1 MLTRPQDGAA
11 CGRRTPSNLRGERM
25 KLTRR
30 QREIYDY
37 LAEFI
42 ESNGYAPSLEEI
54 AARFGLSSVATV
66 HEHLENLA
74 EKGAVRRDPHRS
86 RAIELTDGG
95 GRGARASAVLLPL
108 VGRVAAGQPLEAIP
122 DDETLAVPE
131 SMLGR
136 GETFVLKV
144 AGDSM
149 IDEHIADGDYVI
161 VERRD
166 TARSGERVVAL
177 IDEENATL
185 KTFFREPDGRIRLQP
200 ANERL
205 APLYYDASR
214 VRVQGVAIGV
224 LRKYR

>member
-1 MLTRPQDGAA
+1 
-11 CGRRTPSNLRGERM
+11 M

-42 ESNGYAPSLEEI
+42 DGNGYAPSLEEI

-66 HEHLENLA
+66 HEHLENLE

-95 GRGARASAVLLPL
+95 GRGARESAVLLPL
-108 VGRVAAGQPLEAIP
+108 LGRVAAGQPLEAVA

-136 GETFVLKV
+136 GETFVLRV

-149 IDEHIADGDYVI
+149 IDEHIEDGDFVI

-166 TARSGERVVAL
+166 TARTGERVVAL
-177 IDEENATL
+177 IDGENATL

-205 APLYYDASR
+205 SPLYYDAAR
-214 VRVQGVAIGV
+214 VQIQGVAIGV

>member
-1 MLTRPQDGAA
+1 
-11 CGRRTPSNLRGERM
+11 M

-66 HEHLENLA
+66 HEHLENLE

-95 GRGARASAVLLPL
+95 GRGSRESAVLLPL
-108 VGRVAAGQPLEAIP
+108 LGRVAAGQPLEAVP

-136 GETFVLKV
+136 GETFVLRV

-149 IDEHIADGDYVI
+149 IDEHIEDGDYVI

-177 IDEENATL
+177 IDGENATL
-185 KTFFREPDGRIRLQP
+185 KTLFREPDGRIRLQP

-214 VRVQGVAIGV
+214 VRIQGVAIGV